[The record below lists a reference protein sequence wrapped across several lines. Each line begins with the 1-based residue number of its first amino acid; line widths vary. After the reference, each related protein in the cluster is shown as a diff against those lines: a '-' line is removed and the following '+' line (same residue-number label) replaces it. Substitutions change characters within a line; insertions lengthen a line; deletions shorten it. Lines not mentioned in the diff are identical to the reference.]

1 MPRTIVL
8 FLAGTLVLVVAGPW
22 ANLAIAQ
29 VVVPG
34 TGTLIDYVGDDFE
47 DPEWEFVPNGAKSS
61 REQDGQLRA
70 PLGYS
75 TNRRWDEGPERGYPD
90 LLKVIATPPGGLPGS
105 EYSLLMRTQ
114 QSGVPGRITNDVQ
127 QDDLI
132 VDCMTRLGTIPVSEL
147 PNCVAR
153 VYLPPPEH
161 WENRS
166 GPHFG
171 FRASLSTTRQTS
183 SRGGMFGSQTQSTAE
198 PYWPGMWIHF
208 RSETDRG
215 VESDS
220 AFIKVRGD
228 QKGRDFKVLEI
239 QEYGWWTLGMS
250 FTPDGMVHFFA
261 SPGVDRLTAA
271 DHITSQY
278 PYSFRAE
285 RFRTFFFNVCNR
297 YDGRTWST
305 PLVIDEAQ
313 LYVVNASRVTA
324 LVEKQQQQQ
333 QRSEQPT
340 ATARGTKKSTSKR

>member
-1 MPRTIVL
+1 MKRSIL
-8 FLAGTLVLVVAGPW
+8 FLSVSILGIAGFQSVVAR
-22 ANLAIAQ
+22 AQ
-29 VVVPG
+29 NVVPG

-47 DPEWEFVPNGAKSS
+47 DPDWSFVAQHPKSS
-61 REQDGQLRA
+61 KEIDGQSRS

-75 TNRRWDEGPERGYPD
+75 ANRRWFEGPERGDPD
-90 LLKVIATPPGGLPGS
+90 MLKVIPTPDHGLPGS
-105 EYSLLMRTQ
+105 EYALLMRTLH
-114 QSGVPGRITNDVQ
+114 SGVPGRISRDVQ

-132 VDCMTRLGTIPVSEL
+132 VDCISRLGTSIMPSEL
-147 PNCVAR
+147 PNCVVR
-153 VYLPPPEH
+153 VYLPPAEK

-171 FRASLSTTRQTS
+171 FRMGLSTTTRKQ
-183 SRGGMFGSQTQSTAE
+183 GKGLFGMGSEVTNE

-228 QKGRDFKVLEI
+228 RYGRDFQVLDIE
-239 QEYGWWTLGMS
+239 QLGWWTLGMS
-250 FTPDGMVHFFA
+250 VTSDGAVHYYA
-261 SPGVDRLTAA
+261 SPGVDALTAK

-297 YDGRTWST
+297 NDGTSWST
-305 PLVIDEAQ
+305 PFVIDDPQ
-313 LYVVNASRVTA
+313 LYVVNSSRIASIVQRK
-324 LVEKQQQQQ
+324 EQQQK
-333 QRSEQPT
+333 RN
-340 ATARGTKKSTSKR
+340 ATARSGKSSTRKR